1 MYLSLVSFLSF
12 DTNCI
17 IFQSYLYASHSAVS
31 IQLLAAIMSACLH
44 INMSACQYVSMS
56 ACQHVIMSS
65 CQYVS
70 MSPCHHVSM
79 SSCQ

>member
-12 DTNCI
+12 DTHCI

-56 ACQHVIMSS
+56 ACKCVSTSACQHVSILACHYAGMSAS
-65 CQYVS
+65 
-70 MSPCHHVSM
+70 
-79 SSCQ
+79 

>member
-12 DTNCI
+12 DTHCI

-56 ACQHVIMSS
+56 ACK
-65 CQYVS
+65 
-70 MSPCHHVSM
+70 HVSM
-79 SSCQ
+79 SASHYVNISACQHVSMSDG

>member
-12 DTNCI
+12 DTHCI

-70 MSPCHHVSM
+70 MSPYHHVSM